1 MLYTVGDFVRKLTQ
15 RDGIDRLNIQSDE
28 ALEML
33 NECLPHNIMAKKL
46 FKEEPEEESI
56 SDVKPA

>member
-1 MLYTVGDFVRKLTQ
+1 MLYTVGDFVHNLAQ
-15 RDGIDRLNIQSDE
+15 RQGIDQLNIQSDD

-33 NECLPHNIMAKKL
+33 NECLPRNMMAKKL

-56 SDVKPA
+56 SDIP